1 MRGYKRLVESEEEW
15 MGKERWVKEWRELS
29 ESGMK
34 EEWEM
39 KRVKMGWR
47 EKKWGEKVVLE
58 NKSVEE
64 SGVSGVRKKA
74 ESGEIV
80 GGKRGNER

>member
-1 MRGYKRLVESEEEW
+1 MLGE
-15 MGKERWVKEWRELS
+15 
-29 ESGMK
+29 
-34 EEWEM
+34 
-39 KRVKMGWR
+39 RVKRFEWKWDERRVRDGVKVGWK

-58 NKSVEE
+58 IKSVEE
-64 SGVSGVRKKA
+64 SGVSGVREKV

>member
-1 MRGYKRLVESEEEW
+1 MVESVEEW
-15 MGKERWVKEWRELS
+15 MGKECWVKEWRELS

-39 KRVKMGWR
+39 KRVKMGWK

-58 NKSVEE
+58 IKSVEE
-64 SGVSGVRKKA
+64 SGVSGVREKV

>member
-1 MRGYKRLVESEEEW
+1 M
-15 MGKERWVKEWRELS
+15 
-29 ESGMK
+29 
-34 EEWEM
+34 
-39 KRVKMGWR
+39 
-47 EKKWGEKVVLE
+47 LE

-80 GGKRGNER
+80 GEREETRDRRVRKCGRVGEIMA

>member
-1 MRGYKRLVESEEEW
+1 M
-15 MGKERWVKEWRELS
+15 
-29 ESGMK
+29 
-34 EEWEM
+34 
-39 KRVKMGWR
+39 
-47 EKKWGEKVVLE
+47 LE